1 MHSAFS
7 CISFMPLNQLTM
19 QNNVKPKKTYN
30 GFTQSAFIKCLFSL
44 FNIWGNQI
52 QHKHN
57 SGCFRCKGIAQQA
70 NWLNA
75 NNDIQKHTAIEAT
88 QAA

>member
-1 MHSAFS
+1 ML
-7 CISFMPLNQLTM
+7 LNQLTM
-19 QNNVKPKKTYN
+19 QNNVKPKRTYY
-30 GFTQSAFIKCLFSL
+30 GFTQSTFIKCLFSL

-57 SGCFRCKGIAQQA
+57 SGYSRCKGISQQP
-70 NWLNA
+70 NWLKA
-75 NNDIQKHTAIEAT
+75 NNAIQKHTAIEAT